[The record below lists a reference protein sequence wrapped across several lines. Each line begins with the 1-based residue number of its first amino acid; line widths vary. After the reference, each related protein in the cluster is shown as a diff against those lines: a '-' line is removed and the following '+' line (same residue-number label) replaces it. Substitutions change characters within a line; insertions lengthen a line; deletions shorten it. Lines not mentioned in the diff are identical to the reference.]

1 VEFEM
6 LQKEHAEAQE
16 RLKRSE
22 DLISDTKTRL
32 SSIAAALAAVCQAS
46 LVIYFSF
53 VLNLFHQ

>member
-32 SSIAAALAAVCQAS
+32 SSIAAALAAVCKAS
-46 LVIYFSF
+46 LFLSF
-53 VLNLFHQ
+53 LKSFC